1 MGGLLGQWA
10 VGTNR
15 AVQLMNKIK
24 AVRGQDQVPR
34 ELLQLGWE
42 LTDTNGA
49 LFDAKNN
56 FKGCIAGIHQV
67 LFEQGLMENIRCLN
81 PNETLSPGQL
91 EEIQRVRNE
100 YPHLHDDEFI
110 KENID
115 NWLR

>member
-1 MGGLLGQWA
+1 
-10 VGTNR
+10 
-15 AVQLMNKIK
+15 
-24 AVRGQDQVPR
+24 
-34 ELLQLGWE
+34 
-42 LTDTNGA
+42 
-49 LFDAKNN
+49 
-56 FKGCIAGIHQV
+56 
-67 LFEQGLMENIRCLN
+67 MENIRCLN